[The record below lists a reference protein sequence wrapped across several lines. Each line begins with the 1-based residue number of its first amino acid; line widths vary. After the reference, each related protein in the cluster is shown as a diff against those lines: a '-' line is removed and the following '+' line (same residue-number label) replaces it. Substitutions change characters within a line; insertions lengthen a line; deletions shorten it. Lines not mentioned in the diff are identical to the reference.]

1 MKKKKYVVTGGA
13 GFIGSHVVDLLQ
25 KLKHEVI
32 VIDNFST
39 GSLKNLDI
47 HDNVENICLSN
58 INKLNKIFKGCDGVF
73 HLAALPRIQPSFEEP
88 LLHNKINI
96 TASLNVIEAMKACSV
111 KKIVFSS
118 SSACYGNP
126 SEIPTTE
133 NCPVS
138 FLNPYALQKFTSEQ
152 YIMILSK
159 KYNLH
164 AISLRYF
171 NVYGPRSFNPK
182 NKLSAYSSV
191 VGIFNYANKKN
202 LPIKITGNGNQLRD
216 FIHVKD
222 VAEANYLAMKSKIK
236 NEIFNVGTGKTISIK
251 NLSFHFTKK
260 PTFIK
265 KRSGEAN
272 ITCASIKKIRKQ
284 LGWKPKIN
292 LEKAIQKGFV

>member
-13 GFIGSHVVDLLQ
+13 GFIGSHVVDILQ

-32 VIDNFST
+32 VIDNLST

-47 HDNVENICLSN
+47 QDNFENICLSN
-58 INKLNKIFKGCDGVF
+58 INKLIKIFKGCDGVF

-88 LLHNKINI
+88 ILHNKINI
-96 TASLNVIEAMKACSV
+96 TSSLNVIEAMKACSV

-126 SEIPTTE
+126 LEIPTTE

-159 KYNLH
+159 NYHLD

-182 NKLSAYSSV
+182 NKLSPYSSV
-191 VGIFNYANKKN
+191 VGIFNYANKQN
-202 LPIKITGNGNQLRD
+202 LPIKITGTGNQLRD

-222 VAEANYLAMKSKIK
+222 VAEANYLAMTSKIK

-251 NLSFHFTKK
+251 KLSYLFTKK
-260 PTFIK
+260 PIFIN
-265 KRSGEAN
+265 KRPGEAN
-272 ITCASIKKIRKQ
+272 ITCASIKKIKKQ
-284 LGWKPKIN
+284 LGWKPKIK
-292 LEKAIQKGFV
+292 LEKAIQKGFI